1 MIVMRPGRLVVAASL
16 LGLSCA
22 SQPNPT
28 APKSAASTNP
38 APSAAPGT
46 RLAPIGPTVDVTAI
60 DAAIRAEWKTEG
72 ITPSARADDARFLRR
87 AYIDI
92 VGVIPSADAVAAF
105 MVDTSPDKRAKVID
119 SLVASPAYA
128 EHWATYWGDVLIG
141 RALRDAAVDQ
151 NAFHAW
157 LRDEFAKNTPWNT
170 LVYDLMTATGQNSGG
185 GKRNGYVVT
194 PTPGSSTM
202 AAPMASASDDDDG
215 VGPGA
220 PSNVNGAVNWTLKYA
235 NTPQDLAGSA
245 AKTFL
250 GVQIQCAQCH
260 DHKTEKWKQTDF
272 EKFANC
278 FTRTRLVKIDTGPA
292 MGNVRRVELR
302 DLDRPAPRFRKNE
315 DTRDILPAKP
325 TTLEGGD
332 LSQSKEVRAAIA
344 AWFVDAKNPWFA
356 EEIVNR
362 MWGHMIG
369 RGFVDPVDDIRP
381 SNPATMQ
388 PLLDRLAADFVAHK
402 YDLRYL
408 IREIAAT
415 EVYQLS
421 ASPTPNPR
429 EKLEAEHK
437 LWARFRMAPLGPE
450 ELIAS
455 VLRATDLEEAV
466 RRNPRLDMDKIRL
479 QLAKSYGFLFDVD
492 EEFDH
497 DSFDGTI
504 TQALTLLNGAFV
516 GGGASD
522 LPGGAL
528 SAVMAAPGDDASK
541 IAQLYLRTV
550 SRPPTS
556 DEIAF
561 WQKYVAD
568 TQAAPPG
575 APRPK
580 PKGDA
585 LEKLAM
591 RGAAG
596 SRDPRTQA
604 FEDMFW
610 ALINS
615 SEFVFNH

>member
-1 MIVMRPGRLVVAASL
+1 MTVMRPARLVVIASL
-16 LGLSCA
+16 LAMSCA
-22 SQPNPT
+22 SQPTPTPAKAAPT
-28 APKSAASTNP
+28 ASA
-38 APSAAPGT
+38 APSASVASATAP
-46 RLAPIGPTVDVTAI
+46 AVDASAI
-60 DAAIRAEWKTEG
+60 DAAIRAEWTKQG
-72 ITPSARADDARFLRR
+72 ITPSTRADDARFLRR
-87 AYIDI
+87 AYVDI
-92 VGVIPSADAVAAF
+92 VGAIPPADAVVAF
-105 MVDTSPDKRAKVID
+105 LADTSPDKRAKVVD
-119 SLVASPAYA
+119 ALLASPAYA
-128 EHWATYWGDVLIG
+128 EHWATYWDDVLIG

-157 LRDEFAKNTPWNT
+157 LRDEFAKNAPWNT
-170 LVYDLMTATGQNSGG
+170 LVYDLMTATGQNSVG

-194 PTPGSSTM
+194 PASSAM
-202 AAPMASASDDDDG
+202 AAPMASAMDDDDG
-215 VGPGA
+215 PGGA
-220 PSNVNGAVNWTLKYA
+220 AAATVNGAVNWTLKYA

-278 FTRTRLVKIDTGPA
+278 FTRTRLVRIDTGPA

-302 DLDRPAPRFRKNE
+302 DLEKPAPRFRKNE
-315 DTRDILPAKP
+315 DTKDILPARP

-332 LSQSKEVRAAIA
+332 LSQSKEVREAIA

-356 EEIVNR
+356 EEMVNR
-362 MWGHMIG
+362 MWGHMVG

-388 PLLDRLAADFVAHK
+388 PLLDQLATDFVAHK

-421 ASPTPNPR
+421 TAPTANPK

-455 VLRATDLEEAV
+455 VLRATDLEDAV
-466 RRNPRLDMDKIRL
+466 RKNPKLDMDKIRL

-492 EEFDH
+492 EELDH

-516 GGGASD
+516 GGGSSD

-528 SAVMAAPGDDASK
+528 AAIMAAPGDDASK

-550 SRPPTS
+550 SRPPS
-556 DEIAF
+556 ADEVAF

-568 TQAAPPG
+568 AQTAPAA
-575 APRPK
+575 AARPK

-585 LEKLAM
+585 LERLAM
-591 RGAAG
+591 RGAAAAK
-596 SRDPRTQA
+596 DPRTQA

>member
-1 MIVMRPGRLVVAASL
+1 MAPAVDAA
-16 LGLSCA
+16 
-22 SQPNPT
+22 
-28 APKSAASTNP
+28 
-38 APSAAPGT
+38 
-46 RLAPIGPTVDVTAI
+46 AI
-60 DAAIRAEWKTEG
+60 DAAIRAEWAKQG
-72 ITPSARADDARFLRR
+72 ITPSPRADDARFLRR
-87 AYIDI
+87 AYVDI
-92 VGVIPSADAVAAF
+92 VGAIPPADAVAAF
-105 MVDTSPDKRAKVID
+105 LADTSPGKRAKVVD
-119 SLVASPAYA
+119 ALVASPEYA
-128 EHWATYWGDVLIG
+128 EHWATYWDDVLIG
-141 RALRDAAVDQ
+141 RALRDASVDRA
-151 NAFHAW
+151 AFHAW
-157 LRDEFAKNTPWNT
+157 LRDEFAKNAPWNT
-170 LVYDLMTATGQNSGG
+170 LVYDLMTAKGQNSVG
-185 GKRNGYVVT
+185 GKRNGYVVP
-194 PTPGSSTM
+194 PTPASSAT
-202 AAPMASASDDDDG
+202 AAPMASAMDDDDG
-215 VGPGA
+215 AGA
-220 PSNVNGAVNWTLKYA
+220 ASAASVNGAVNWTLKYA

-278 FTRTRLVKIDTGPA
+278 FTRTRLVRIDTGPA

-302 DLDRPAPRFRKNE
+302 DLDKPAPRFRKNE
-315 DTRDILPAKP
+315 DTKDILPAAP

-332 LSQSKEVRAAIA
+332 LTQSKEVREAIA

-362 MWGHMIG
+362 MWGHMVG

-388 PLLDRLAADFVAHK
+388 RLFDQLAADFVAHK

-421 ASPTPNPR
+421 TAPTANPK
-429 EKLEAEHK
+429 EKLDAEHK

-455 VLRATDLEEAV
+455 VLRATDLEDAV
-466 RRNPRLDMDKIRL
+466 RKNPKLDMENIRL
-479 QLAKSYGFLFDVD
+479 KLAKSYGFLFDVD

-516 GGGASD
+516 GGGSSD

-528 SAVMAAPGDDASK
+528 AAVMTAPGDDATK
-541 IAQLYLRTV
+541 IAELYLRTV
-550 SRPPTS
+550 SRPPS
-556 DEIAF
+556 ADETAF

-568 TQAAPPG
+568 AQAAPAG
-575 APRPK
+575 AARPK

-585 LEKLAM
+585 LDRLAM
-591 RGAAG
+591 RGAA
-596 SRDPRTQA
+596 SAKDPRTQA

>member
-1 MIVMRPGRLVVAASL
+1 MSVMTPTRSVVIVSL
-16 LGLSCA
+16 LALSCA
-22 SQPNPT
+22 SQP
-28 APKSAASTNP
+28 APAKSVATT
-38 APSAAPGT
+38 PSASSATAVVP
-46 RLAPIGPTVDVTAI
+46 AAIPAVDATAI
-60 DAAIRAEWKTEG
+60 DAVIRAEWAKQG
-72 ITPSARADDARFLRR
+72 IVPSVRADDARFLRR
-87 AYIDI
+87 AYVDI
-92 VGVIPSADAVAAF
+92 VGAIPPADAVAAF
-105 MVDTSPDKRAKVID
+105 LADASPDKRARIVD
-119 SLVASPAYA
+119 ALVASPEYA
-128 EHWATYWGDVLIG
+128 EHWATYWDDVLIG
-141 RALRDAAVDQ
+141 RALRDAAVDRV
-151 NAFHAW
+151 AFHTW
-157 LRDEFAKNTPWNT
+157 LRDEFAKNAPWNT
-170 LVYDLMTATGQNSGG
+170 LVYELMTAKGQNSVG
-185 GKRNGYVVT
+185 GKRNGSVV
-194 PTPGSSTM
+194 PTAPAGSTM
-202 AAPMASASDDDDG
+202 VAPAASAMDDDE
-215 VGPGA
+215 GA
-220 PSNVNGAVNWTLKYA
+220 AGGGAAAVNGAVNWTLKYA

-245 AKTFL
+245 SKTFL

-260 DHKTEKWKQTDF
+260 DHKTEKWKQSDF

-278 FTRTRLVKIDTGPA
+278 FTRTQLVKLDTGPA
-292 MGNVRRVELR
+292 MGNVRRVEVR
-302 DLDRPAPRFRKNE
+302 DLGRPAPRFKKNE
-315 DTRDILPAKP
+315 DTKDILPATP
-325 TTLEGGD
+325 TTLEGEN
-332 LSQSKEVRAAIA
+332 LATSKDVREAVA

-362 MWGHMIG
+362 MWGHMVG

-381 SNPATMQ
+381 SNPATLQ
-388 PLLDRLAADFVAHK
+388 PLLDQLAADFVAHK

-408 IREIAAT
+408 IRKIAAT

-421 ASPTPNPR
+421 TAPTTNAK
-429 EKLEAEHK
+429 EKLDAEHK

-466 RRNPRLDMDKIRL
+466 RKNPKLDMDKIRL

-516 GGGASD
+516 GGGSSD

-528 SAVMAAPGDDASK
+528 AAVMTAPGDDASK
-541 IAQLYLRTV
+541 ITQLYLRTV
-550 SRPPTS
+550 SRPPTA

-568 TQAAPPG
+568 AQATAPG
-575 APRPK
+575 APRAK

-585 LEKLAM
+585 LERLAM

-596 SRDPRTQA
+596 SKDPRTQA
-604 FEDMFW
+604 FEDLFW
-610 ALINS
+610 ALLNS

>member
-1 MIVMRPGRLVVAASL
+1 MRVMRPTRCVVVGSL
-16 LGLSCA
+16 LALSCA
-22 SQPNPT
+22 SQPTPTPVKSAPT
-28 APKSAASTNP
+28 ASAASAT
-38 APSAAPGT
+38 ATAA
-46 RLAPIGPTVDVTAI
+46 LAPAVDAAAI
-60 DAAIRAEWKTEG
+60 DATIRAEWSKQG
-72 ITPSARADDARFLRR
+72 IMPSAPVDDARFLRR
-87 AYIDI
+87 AYVDI
-92 VGVIPSADAVAAF
+92 VGAIPPADAVTAF
-105 MVDTSPDKRAKVID
+105 LADTSPGKRAKMVET
-119 SLVASPAYA
+119 LVTSAAYA
-128 EHWATYWGDVLIG
+128 EHWATYWDDVLLG
-141 RALRDAAVDQ
+141 RGLKDAAVDPV
-151 NAFHAW
+151 AFHAW
-157 LRDEFAKNTPWNT
+157 LRDEFAKNAPWNT
-170 LVYDLMTATGQNSGG
+170 LVYDLMTAQGQNSAG
-185 GKRNGYVVT
+185 GKRKGYVV
-194 PTPGSSTM
+194 PTAPASSAM
-202 AAPMASASDDDDG
+202 AAPMASADDDDG
-215 VGPGA
+215 SGDGSTA
-220 PSNVNGAVNWTLKYA
+220 AVNGAVNWTLKYA

-245 AKTFL
+245 SKTFL

-278 FTRTRLVKIDTGPA
+278 FTRTRLVRIDTGPA

-302 DLDRPAPRFRKNE
+302 DIGKPAPRLKKNE
-315 DTRDILPAKP
+315 DTKDILPATP
-325 TTLEGGD
+325 TTLEGGN
-332 LSQSKEVRAAIA
+332 LATSKDVREAIA

-362 MWGHMIG
+362 MWGHMVG

-381 SNPATMQ
+381 SNPATLQ
-388 PLLDRLAADFVAHK
+388 PLLDQLAADFVAHK

-421 ASPTPNPR
+421 TTPTSNGKD
-429 EKLEAEHK
+429 KLEAEHK

-455 VLRATDLEEAV
+455 ILRATDLEDAV
-466 RRNPRLDMDKIRL
+466 KQNPKLDMDTIRL
-479 QLAKSYGFLFDVD
+479 KLAKSYGFLFDID

-504 TQALTLLNGAFV
+504 TQAMTLLNGAFV

-528 SAVMAAPGDDASK
+528 AAVMTASGDDASK
-541 IAQLYLRTV
+541 ITQLYLRTV
-550 SRPPTS
+550 SRPPS
-556 DEIAF
+556 ADEVAF

-568 TQAAPPG
+568 AQTAPAGG
-575 APRPK
+575 AKPK

-585 LEKLAM
+585 LDRLAM
-591 RGAAG
+591 RGAAAAK
-596 SRDPRTQA
+596 DPRTQA

-610 ALINS
+610 ALLNS